1 MDALNLTA
9 PKSWSELSQS
19 QLDFLLR
26 AIATVN
32 RVNVNRTFHSIDDF
46 SAQTAAEVA
55 VYCLFR
61 WNGVKV
67 ITPYADGWLVAHD
80 GRELVISSGDVAA
93 ATAFLSW
100 TAELPSEPVR
110 LDRVDGAD
118 AVEASLGDDFS
129 FDDWLS
135 CEALW
140 QGYQVV
146 KNSEFLRQ
154 MAEILYLSLIHI

>member
-55 VYCLFR
+55 VYCQIGR
-61 WNGVKV
+61 
-67 ITPYADGWLVAHD
+67 AH
-80 GRELVISSGDVAA
+80 V
-93 ATAFLSW
+93 
-100 TAELPSEPVR
+100 
-110 LDRVDGAD
+110 
-118 AVEASLGDDFS
+118 
-129 FDDWLS
+129 
-135 CEALW
+135 
-140 QGYQVV
+140 
-146 KNSEFLRQ
+146 
-154 MAEILYLSLIHI
+154 